1 MPLQPP
7 APDQFVYELSVAGRA
22 KSIVVAEG
30 ANTPQV
36 LRDVI
41 ARLRPGGY
49 LVVGHSES
57 LHGMDLGLDMQSPSI
72 YRKPA

>member
-1 MPLQPP
+1 LRYQ
-7 APDQFVYELSVAGRA
+7 AAG
-22 KSIVVAEG
+22 
-30 ANTPQV
+30 

-57 LHGMDLGLDMQSPSI
+57 LHGMEL
-72 YRKPA
+72 AC